1 MANVRLV
8 NHVVRRGGPC
18 LTATTTPA
26 IINTTVNSTARRLLP
41 TTTCVATTTA
51 PGVGQHRRHFYSYC
65 NEPTHPIPQR
75 QPKWMSP
82 EEALSV
88 VKSGEGDIGISCWV
102 GCSVR
107 PLPTRPD
114 LTIGLDCRPRLAR
127 YWCNLGDGDHVFVHG
142 AAATPRVLVP
152 ALAAHGKK
160 AGLKNVRVHHIHT
173 EGAGEYNAPEYKD
186 IFRSNSL
193 FTGGNCREPINAG
206 RADFTP
212 IFLGDIPKL
221 FYKGIIK
228 PDVALIQV
236 TPADKHGYHSLGT
249 SVDCVR
255 AALQHTKY
263 IIGQVNPRFPRTSG
277 HAIIHTSHFDALV
290 EGELPIPEH
299 KTKGLTDVE
308 KT

>member
-1 MANVRLV
+1 ANVRLV

-41 TTTCVATTTA
+41 TTACLA

-75 QPKWMSP
+75 TPKWMSP

-88 VKSGEGDIGISCWV
+88 VKS
-102 GCSVR
+102 
-107 PLPTRPD
+107 
-114 LTIGLDCRPRLAR
+114 
-127 YWCNLGDGDHVFVHG
+127 GDHVFVHG

-221 FYKGIIK
+221 FYKG
-228 PDVALIQV
+228 
-236 TPADKHGYHSLGT
+236 
-249 SVDCVR
+249 
-255 AALQHTKY
+255 
-263 IIGQVNPRFPRTSG
+263 
-277 HAIIHTSHFDALV
+277 
-290 EGELPIPEH
+290 
-299 KTKGLTDVE
+299 
-308 KT
+308 

>member
-1 MANVRLV
+1 M
-8 NHVVRRGGPC
+8 
-18 LTATTTPA
+18 
-26 IINTTVNSTARRLLP
+26 
-41 TTTCVATTTA
+41 
-51 PGVGQHRRHFYSYC
+51 
-65 NEPTHPIPQR
+65 
-75 QPKWMSP
+75 
-82 EEALSV
+82 
-88 VKSGEGDIGISCWV
+88 
-102 GCSVR
+102 
-107 PLPTRPD
+107 
-114 LTIGLDCRPRLAR
+114 
-127 YWCNLGDGDHVFVHG
+127 FVHG

-160 AGLKNVRVHHIHT
+160 ANLKNVRVHHIHT
-173 EGAGEYNAPEYKD
+173 EGAGEYNAPVFKD

-228 PDVALIQV
+228 PDVALLQV

-255 AALQHTKY
+255 AAIQHTKY

-277 HAIIHTSHFDALV
+277 QYMLYTFPLEFA
-290 EGELPIPEH
+290 
-299 KTKGLTDVE
+299 GLTHF
-308 KT
+308 